1 MAESTGSSS
10 DGDGVSKKHRRKH
23 KKVSAV
29 LLVWSTQDCLR
40 ALFTLRTHAQ
50 PQEKKRS
57 KKEKHKKEKK
67 AKREHGGSLS
77 CGVEPITTDD
87 YFRRAPEFQRW
98 LQESRGQFLD
108 ELPSD
113 EAHKLFSKFV
123 SKWNGGDLPR
133 ETYSIG
139 DDGTDLPRTRHRWG
153 FTSKL
158 SAAEQLQLESTRDSI
173 HAQTQRAAG
182 QGRDGAALARAT
194 GSAGRAQNA
203 GAASKRAREEES
215 FAFDEAAAMLGVHTA
230 KPDAG
235 SREALLEKRRAQTA
249 YHRRNDDEG
258 GVPAMSDGMLMGA
271 SSEEFALLAGRRQ
284 AAAAR
289 KSEQASARVQELQE
303 KERQRME
310 SFKRQM
316 GM

>member
-1 MAESTGSSS
+1 MASTDSLSVDAS
-10 DGDGVSKKHRRKH
+10 RKHKRKH
-23 KKVSAV
+23 KKVNSIRV
-29 LLVWSTQDCLR
+29 VWLVQSCLR
-40 ALFTLRTHAQ
+40 APLTLCTST
-50 PQEKKRS
+50 QEKKHS

-67 AKREHGGSLS
+67 AKREHAGGLPS
-77 CGVEPITTDD
+77 GVEPISVDD

-113 EAHKLFSKFV
+113 EAHQLFSKFV

-139 DDGTDLPRTRHRWG
+139 DAGADVQRTRHRWG
-153 FTSKL
+153 FTSNL
-158 SAAEQLQLESTRDSI
+158 SAAEHLQLESTRDTI

-182 QGRDGAALARAT
+182 QGRDGAAIARAA
-194 GSAGRAQNA
+194 GSANRAHTA
-203 GAASKRAREEES
+203 GAAAKRAREEES
-215 FAFDEAAAMLGVHTA
+215 AAFDEAAAMLGVNTSA
-230 KPDAG
+230 PDAG
-235 SREALLEKRRAQTA
+235 SREAMLKRRRAQTA

-258 GVPAMSDGMLMGA
+258 GMPAMSDSVLMGA
-271 SSEEFALLAGRRQ
+271 SSEDFAVRAGKRQ

-289 KSEQASARVQELQE
+289 KSDQASARVQELEE

-310 SFKRQM
+310 NFKRQM